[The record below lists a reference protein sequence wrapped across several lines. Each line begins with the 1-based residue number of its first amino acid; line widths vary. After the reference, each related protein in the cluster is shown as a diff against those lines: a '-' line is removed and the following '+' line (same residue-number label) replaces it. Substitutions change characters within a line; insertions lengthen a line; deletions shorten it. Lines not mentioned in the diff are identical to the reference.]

1 MNVLALQNDPDSG
14 MDRDDAHLFGAML
27 EAVGAGV
34 LAFALGIATVVEVR
48 IVRTITRPPVDNQ
61 HEDYKIRTEALRL
74 EDMKKA
80 AEEQEVI
87 LAMLTEAH
95 DLKKKEQEDVR
106 AMRHHETAEAKF
118 ENPLLKAHDATKE
131 EELEQEEEANHTARL
146 ELGQE

>member
-1 MNVLALQNDPDSG
+1 MRRFCRVNVLALQNDPDSG

-48 IVRTITRPPVDNQ
+48 IVRTITRPPVDNE

-106 AMRHHETAEAKF
+106 AMRHHKTTVEKF
-118 ENPLLKAHDATKE
+118 ENPMLEADPGPE
-131 EELEQEEEANHTARL
+131 EPEPDQEEQTL
-146 ELGQE
+146 E